1 MKHGD
6 VVLAEDIAYAV
17 TRGPLRYAD
26 GATQTFD
33 PAGGTV
39 YVEYG
44 RSTRG
49 EWYLDA
55 TGRFC
60 SFWPPSYRACYDVR
74 WIVEET
80 ILLLGSASGMGPT
93 PPKGD
98 TRRPCSTSL

>member
-49 EWYLDA
+49 EWYLDGA
-55 TGRFC
+55 F
-60 SFWPPSYRACYDVR
+60 
-74 WIVEET
+74 
-80 ILLLGSASGMGPT
+80 LLLLASELPG
-93 PPKGD
+93 
-98 TRRPCSTSL
+98 LL

>member
-39 YVEYG
+39 VCRVWAVHSRRMVPRRDG
-44 RSTRG
+44 
-49 EWYLDA
+49 A
-55 TGRFC
+55 F
-60 SFWPPSYRACYDVR
+60 
-74 WIVEET
+74 
-80 ILLLGSASGMGPT
+80 LLLLASELPG
-93 PPKGD
+93 
-98 TRRPCSTSL
+98 LL